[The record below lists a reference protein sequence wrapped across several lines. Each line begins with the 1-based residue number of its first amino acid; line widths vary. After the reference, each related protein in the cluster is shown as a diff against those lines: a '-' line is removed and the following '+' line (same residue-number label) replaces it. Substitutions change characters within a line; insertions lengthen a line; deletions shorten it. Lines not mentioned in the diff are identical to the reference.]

1 MRYSL
6 LRITALA
13 FLIVAFSLPCRAA
26 ETGAQ
31 SVDSSWIKAMKA
43 NDLEAVLKTYAP
55 RVVVW
60 LPQGKEA
67 RGEKA
72 IRSVYEGLLSANTVT
87 EMVLSETGYRTMGKV
102 SVGWGRF
109 SLTLAPVGRQSS
121 CDDRKILRHSRAQ
134 RWPLGL
140 HRRSRVGGASGNR
153 GLQAMKH
160 AKPRRRLAV
169 ERPRT
174 RAAPLTYSGSRD

>member
-43 NDLEAVLKTYAP
+43 NDLEAVLKTYASDG
-55 RVVVW
+55 VVW
-60 LPQGKEA
+60 LPQVKEA

-87 EMVLSETGYRTMGKV
+87 EVVLSETGYRTMGKV

-109 SLTLAPVGRQSS
+109 SLTLAPKSGGSPVVMTGRYT
-121 CDDRKILRHSRAQ
+121 DIAEQ
-134 RWPLGL
+134 RSGRWVYVVD
-140 HRRSRVGGASGNR
+140 HASAEPAGT
-153 GLQAMKH
+153 
-160 AKPRRRLAV
+160 
-169 ERPRT
+169 E
-174 RAAPLTYSGSRD
+174 GSKQ

>member
-31 SVDSSWIKAMKA
+31 TVDSSWIKAMKA
-43 NDLEAVLKTYAP
+43 NDLEAVLKTYASDA
-55 RVVVW
+55 VVW
-60 LPQGKEA
+60 LPQVKEA

-87 EMVLSETGYRTMGKV
+87 EVVLSETGYRTMGKV

-109 SLTLAPVGRQSS
+109 SLTLAPKSGGSPVVMTGRYT
-121 CDDRKILRHSRAQ
+121 DIAEQ
-134 RWPLGL
+134 RSGRWVYVVD
-140 HRRSRVGGASGNR
+140 HASAEPAGT
-153 GLQAMKH
+153 
-160 AKPRRRLAV
+160 
-169 ERPRT
+169 E
-174 RAAPLTYSGSRD
+174 GSKQ

>member
-6 LRITALA
+6 LGITALA
-13 FLIVAFSLPCRAA
+13 FLMVAFSLPCRAA

-43 NDLEAVLKTYAP
+43 NDLEAVLKTYASDA
-55 RVVVW
+55 VVW
-60 LPQGKEA
+60 LPQVKEA

-87 EMVLSETGYRTMGKV
+87 EVTLSETGYRTMGKV

-109 SLTLAPVGRQSS
+109 SLTLAPKSGGSPVVMTGRYT
-121 CDDRKILRHSRAQ
+121 DIAEQ
-134 RWPLGL
+134 R
-140 HRRSRVGGASGNR
+140 GGRWVYVVDHASAEPAGTE
-153 GLQAMKH
+153 GPKQ
-160 AKPRRRLAV
+160 
-169 ERPRT
+169 
-174 RAAPLTYSGSRD
+174 

>member
-6 LRITALA
+6 LRITAFA

-55 RVVVW
+55 DAVVW
-60 LPQGKEA
+60 LPQVKEA

-87 EMVLSETGYRTMGKV
+87 EVILSETGYRTMGKF

-109 SLTLAPVGRQSS
+109 SLTLAPKSGGSPVVMTGRYT
-121 CDDRKILRHSRAQ
+121 DIAEQ
-134 RWPLGL
+134 R
-140 HRRSRVGGASGNR
+140 GGRWVYVVDHASAEPAGT
-153 GLQAMKH
+153 
-160 AKPRRRLAV
+160 
-169 ERPRT
+169 E
-174 RAAPLTYSGSRD
+174 GSKQ